1 MEYVAQYM
9 GRWMEVELT
18 DGRLIRG
25 QMLCTDKQPNF
36 ILGRSEER
44 WSGETG
50 EPRAIGLAMIG
61 RQHVVRITLLPA
73 PQYSDKDADL

>member
-25 QMLCTDKQPNF
+25 QMLCTDRNVF
-36 ILGRSEER
+36 RSEER

-50 EPRAIGLAMIG
+50 EPRAIGLAMIS
-61 RQHVVRITLLPA
+61 RQHVVRIALLPA
-73 PQYSDKDADL
+73 AQYSDKDADLVL

>member
-18 DGRLIRG
+18 DGRIIRG

-50 EPRAIGLAMIG
+50 EPRAIGLAMVA
-61 RQHVVRITLLPA
+61 RQHVVRLKLLPTPRHSNTEA
-73 PQYSDKDADL
+73 VP